1 MKKFGALLA
10 AVAMLFVMVISAGCA
25 QEHDW
30 QLQGLEVTQQPQ
42 KTQYVAGEAFD
53 KTGMQIMAVY
63 ADGDEQMR
71 VDVSA
76 AVTLPDGALEEGQ
89 TQVTISY
96 TEGEVT
102 VQAQVAVTVTAPE
115 PSGPADYGTLTIADV
130 HLYNMYPS
138 APLIITFSEPAY
150 EGEYISYQFVSDEF
164 TIRNGV
170 ASLTGSV
177 VLPSEMEVTARTQY
191 HTATFTVYMAAS
203 FTDHDSQAAD
213 RESTMANR
221 MRVGLYREGGVVFAG
236 DSFFDPEFWTDF
248 YGDYSGRNAALIG
261 IGGSRAD
268 EWSVLA
274 ERLLYPYAPSAVA
287 LSIGTNDLGRNE
299 SVETVVAELQELFGR
314 IHELLPETQVCWY
327 TLAPRADTTALTE
340 RIPAVNAAISE
351 WAQGKEWFTL
361 LDVYT
366 LYLNEDGSVDWSLLK
381 SDRLHPQLTTYDDL
395 YMALLEQAGIVPGAL

>member
-10 AVAMLFVMVISAGCA
+10 AVAMLFVMVFSAGCA

-76 AVTLPDGALEEGQ
+76 AVTLPDGALEQGQ

-115 PSGPADYGTLTIADV
+115 PSEPADYGTLTIADV

-150 EGEYISYQFVSDEF
+150 EGEYISYQFVSDAF

-248 YGDYSGRNAALIG
+248 ENDYAGKNAALIG

-268 EWSVLA
+268 EWPVFI
-274 ERLLYPYAPSAVA
+274 ERLLYPYAPSAVV
-287 LSIGTNDLGRNE
+287 LNLGTNDLGRSE
-299 SVETVVAELQELFGR
+299 GAQTAVSELQTLFEEL
-314 IHELLPETQVCWY
+314 HKALPDAEICWY
-327 TLAPRADTTALTE
+327 TLAPRGDTTALDAS
-340 RIPAVNAAISE
+340 IPAVNEGIAE

-361 LDVYT
+361 LDAYSEFT
-366 LYLNEDGSVDWSLLK
+366 DENGDVDWSMLK
-381 SDRLHPQLTTYDDL
+381 GDKLHPQLATYNSV
-395 YMALLEQAGIVPGAL
+395 YMALLQNAGIEPGLL

>member
-10 AVAMLFVMVISAGCA
+10 AMAMVFVMVFSAGCA

-76 AVTLPDGALEEGQ
+76 AVTLPDGALEQGQ

-115 PSGPADYGTLTIADV
+115 PSEPADYGTLTIADV

-150 EGEYISYQFVSDEF
+150 EGEYISYQFVSDAF

-327 TLAPRADTTALTE
+327 TLAPRADTTALDAS
-340 RIPAVNAAISE
+340 IPAVNEGIAE

-361 LDVYT
+361 LDAYSEFT
-366 LYLNEDGSVDWSLLK
+366 DENGDVDWSMLK
-381 SDRLHPQLTTYDDL
+381 GDKLHPQLATYNSV
-395 YMALLEQAGIVPGAL
+395 YMALLQNAGIEPGLL